1 MVTASAIKSL
11 YKALEK
17 PSSTLIHSIANKLTD
32 DLYKALDQGF
42 FFSEIR
48 IPGPSGNIQHNISE
62 KVQEFLR
69 TQGYDT
75 FEVYHPLSF
84 REHSTTLEDRVCPI
98 TVLRL
103 WPPNYI

>member
-1 MVTASAIKSL
+1 MVPAYTIKNL

-17 PSSTLIHSIANKLTD
+17 PSSTLIQSIASKLTD
-32 DLYKALDQGF
+32 DLYKALDKGF

-48 IPGPSGNIQHNISE
+48 IPGPNFNIQQNLSE
-62 KVQEFLR
+62 KVQEFLK

-75 FEVYHPLSF
+75 FEVYHPLSYE
-84 REHSTTLEDRVCPI
+84 EHSTTLEDRVCPI

-103 WPPNYI
+103 WPPEYN